1 LFIQKSKD
9 KTKKEPINPFDDIF
23 FVMSLATIDFGNIVL
38 SEKEYSDDYSS
49 TNLKEKE
56 ETKL

>member
-1 LFIQKSKD
+1 
-9 KTKKEPINPFDDIF
+9 
-23 FVMSLATIDFGNIVL
+23 MSLATIDFGNIVL